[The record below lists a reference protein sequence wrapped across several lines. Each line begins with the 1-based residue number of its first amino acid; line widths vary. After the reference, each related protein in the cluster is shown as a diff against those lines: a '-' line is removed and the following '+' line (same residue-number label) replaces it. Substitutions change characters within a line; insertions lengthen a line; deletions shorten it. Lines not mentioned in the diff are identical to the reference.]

1 MSEKEG
7 EIVPLG
13 SATTIARPRFGLPPF
28 GPATFGCRGAERRS
42 VATPPIDRATLA
54 ALDAFQDLGVTS
66 IHGQKITVGRV
77 GRDDAPKLV
86 AVLRPSAR
94 PESR

>member
-7 EIVPLG
+7 EIAPPN
-13 SATTIARPRFGLPPF
+13 SATAIAAPPFGLPSF
-28 GPATFGCRGAERRS
+28 GVGERRRRG
-42 VATPPIDRATLA
+42 VATPPIGRATLA
-54 ALDAFQDLGVTS
+54 ALDAFQDLGVTL

-94 PESR
+94 PESG